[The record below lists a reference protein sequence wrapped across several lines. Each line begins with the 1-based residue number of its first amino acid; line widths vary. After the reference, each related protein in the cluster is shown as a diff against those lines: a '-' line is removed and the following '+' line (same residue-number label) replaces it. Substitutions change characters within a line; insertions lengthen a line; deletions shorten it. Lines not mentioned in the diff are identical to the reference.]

1 MTDELDILRAW
12 HPPEPLTAVPAGVA
26 TSAARARLEDHIA
39 RAAAPQTTRGR
50 RRWWLVAAPGA
61 LAAAGVAA
69 LVIALGSGV
78 QDGSVAP
85 IASSAAQ
92 ALNRAADAAERSTD
106 VAPFPGPDQ
115 FSYVKSEATY
125 MDISVL
131 DKDTTIPS
139 LDTRTT
145 ENWLSAN
152 HPGQQV
158 TGPTHTR
165 WPTPRAEQA
174 WIAAGRPELNG
185 APGAPAPLDR
195 ATFSLG
201 NEQLSY
207 DQVRD
212 FDQSA
217 EALYQRLRDH
227 YEKGQGGNIDNELFT
242 NVGDAL
248 RDQAAPPKLRA
259 ALYRVLALIPGVQYL
274 GHVRDRLGRPAVGVA
289 RTDDASGAD
298 TRRELLFD
306 PTTSELLAEQEV
318 MLSVPSGLKGLV
330 RPGTVI
336 GDAVYVRR
344 AVVDRIGQR
353 P

>member
-12 HPPEPLTAVPAGVA
+12 HPPEPVTAVPAGVA
-26 TSAARARLEDHIA
+26 MDAARARL
-39 RAAAPQTTRGR
+39 RAHMAGAEAPRPAAQR

-61 LAAAGVAA
+61 LAAAGAA
-69 LVIALGSGV
+69 AVVIALGSGV
-78 QDGSVAP
+78 QDGAVAP
-85 IASSAAQ
+85 AGAAAQ
-92 ALNRAADAAERSTD
+92 ALNRAADAAERSAG

-115 FSYVKSEATY
+115 FFYIKSEATY
-125 MDISVL
+125 MDMSMLGRGV
-131 DKDTTIPS
+131 TIPS

-145 ENWLSAN
+145 ETWLSAN
-152 HPGQQV
+152 HPGRQV
-158 TGPTHTR
+158 AGPTQTR
-165 WPTPRAEQA
+165 WPTPRARQV
-174 WIAAGRPELNG
+174 WIEAGRPDLNG
-185 APGAPAPLDR
+185 RPGAPTPLPA

-207 DQVRD
+207 AQVRD
-212 FDQSA
+212 FDQDA
-217 EALYQRLRDH
+217 PALYHRLRDH
-227 YEKGQGGNIDNELFT
+227 YEHGQGGNIDHELFT
-242 NVGDAL
+242 QVGDAL

-289 RTDDASGAD
+289 RTDDASGAE
-298 TRRELLFD
+298 TRDELLFD

-318 MLSVPSGLKGLV
+318 MLSIPSGLKGLV

-344 AVVDRIGQR
+344 AAVDRLGQR